1 MPVIISDEEFTAIKV
16 ALATMNG
23 IFDTPVATPVEPK
36 VAPKKKAPAK
46 AVKATRK
53 TTKKVVP
60 ATDAIWTSKAPR
72 GTKEYS
78 EANKAANKV
87 VNTCIK
93 NLRSEDTRDA
103 AGVLL
108 AEIMASRVAAG
119 AKAFPV
125 SYQARI
131 AAALA
136 A

>member
-1 MPVIISDEEFTAIKV
+1 MPVIISDEEFTAMKV

-46 AVKATRK
+46 AAKTTRK
-53 TTKKVVP
+53 TTKVV
-60 ATDAIWTSKAPR
+60 ADTDAIWASKAAR
-72 GTKEYS
+72 GTKAYS

-93 NLRSEDTRDA
+93 NLRSEETRAA